1 VARKPVAVVRPAGTR
16 PPRTAR
22 HSRQTDCQP
31 APRVVVPADKRK
43 QQQQSGFRRPA
54 TPFRWPYQSC
64 LMLFGMPRGW
74 GQSRQSP
81 RRFWHCR
88 IRAFTARFLGGQ
100 ELWHLWGEHR
110 PVVPMSGSEHGKCDI
125 ARPAILPRRPWAG
138 TGRCRLPTC
147 EYQVRAGAMSASGR
161 KQTSALRWRLVRC
174 YSPLSTQSGHPP
186 ERMLWTCSARLFI
199 GLLAGA
205 GALYD
210 QAASGGESNIRCAVD
225 KSYNRTQGSGY

>member
-1 VARKPVAVVRPAGTR
+1 MRGSKTGLLGQPAGAR

-43 QQQQSGFRRPA
+43 QLPNSSGFRRPA
-54 TPFRWPYQSC
+54 TRCRWLYQSC

-88 IRAFTARFLGGQ
+88 IGAFTARFLGGQ

-161 KQTSALRWRLVRC
+161 KRTHCGQATSKADF
-174 YSPLSTQSGHPP
+174 Q
-186 ERMLWTCSARLFI
+186 
-199 GLLAGA
+199 LLAWA
-205 GALYD
+205 WRARVLAALVTLIALQNAKKVFHAMED
-210 QAASGGESNIRCAVD
+210 NVRPCSEEAF
-225 KSYNRTQGSGY
+225 